1 MHDLVIRDATV
12 VDGTGAPRRSGDV
25 AVDGGRISQI
35 GEVDEGGR
43 ESIDAAG
50 RVLAPGFIDVHT
62 HLDVQGFWDT
72 TLSPTPLHG
81 ITTAIAGNCGFSVA
95 PLIPEHASYIMRML
109 SRVEEIP
116 VQSLSSAVPWD
127 WESTEQYLAGID
139 GTLAINTGY
148 MVGHSPLRVVVMGA
162 DATDRPATTAEIEQ
176 MVTLLAAGLR
186 AGGLGFSTSYSIT
199 HADAEDRPVPSR
211 LASREEFVALASV
224 CRDFPGTSLEI
235 IVGPPPGP
243 FEPEK
248 AELMLEMTRAA
259 QRPLNWNIMFPK
271 ASNVD
276 LCLQNL
282 ELSAAAASQG
292 GRIAGLAMAFFSE
305 RPFRFRS
312 LEDIPGLGAVFEL
325 ADEELASLLSDPA
338 GRANFEAL
346 SKGVHKYQEGQIRW
360 PEYRILETVAASNK
374 RFEGQLVGDIAQ
386 SQGKRAFDVL
396 CDIVVADRFQT
407 VVAFDTP
414 PATRRD
420 WEALVTVWRTPGGLV
435 GGSDAGAHLG
445 KLAFFNYTTTLLAHG
460 VRDHGALSLEEGVQL
475 LTSKPA
481 ELYGLV
487 DRGQIAVGAIADL
500 VLFDEATVGPRQVR
514 FVDDLPG
521 GASRLFGGADGIG
534 HVFVA
539 GREIVRDGSFTE
551 ARPGRVLRSG
561 KATRTPTMVRGADTG
576 VRSGTG
582 QA

>member
-12 VDGTGAPRRSGDV
+12 VDGTGAPRRHGDV
-25 AVDGGRISQI
+25 AVDRGRISQI
-35 GEVDEGGR
+35 GKVGEKGR
-43 ESIDAAG
+43 ASIDAAG

-81 ITTAIAGNCGFSVA
+81 TTTAIAGNCGFSVA
-95 PLIPEHASYIMRML
+95 PLVPECANYVMRML

-127 WESTEQYLAGID
+127 WQSTEEYLSEID

-148 MVGHSPLRVVVMGA
+148 MVGHSPLRAVVMGSA
-162 DATDRPATTAEIEQ
+162 STERSATAAE
-176 MVTLLAAGLR
+176 MKRMTLLLAAGLS
-186 AGGLGFSTSYSIT
+186 AGGLGFSSSYSIT

-211 LASREEFVALASV
+211 SASREEFLALASV
-224 CRDFPGTSLEI
+224 CKDFPGTSLEI
-235 IVGPPPGP
+235 IVGPPGP
-243 FEPEK
+243 FESEQ
-248 AELMLEMTRAA
+248 AELMLEMTRVA
-259 QRPLNWNIMFPK
+259 QRPLNWNIMFPN
-271 ASNVD
+271 ASNLD

-282 ELSAAAASQG
+282 ELSAEAAAQG
-292 GRIAGLAMAFFSE
+292 GRIAGLAMAFFSQ

-312 LEDIPGLGAVFEL
+312 LEDIPGLGAVFERP
-325 ADEELASLLSDPA
+325 DEEVASLLSDPS
-338 GRANFEAL
+338 GRASLLSDPSGRASFEAL
-346 SKGVHKYQEGQIRW
+346 TAGAHKYQQSVLKW
-360 PEYRILETVAASNK
+360 SEYRIVETVDASNK

-386 SQGKRAFDVL
+386 REGKRAFDVL
-396 CDIVVADRFQT
+396 CDIVVADHFRT
-407 VVAFDTP
+407 VVALDTA
-414 PATRRD
+414 PATCRD
-420 WEALVTVWRTPGGLV
+420 WEALVKVWRTPGGLV

-487 DRGQIAVGAIADL
+487 DRGQLGVGAIADL
-500 VLFDEATVGPRQVR
+500 VIFDEATVGPRQVR

-534 HVFVA
+534 HVLVA
-539 GREIVRDGSFTE
+539 GEEIVRDGCFTE

-561 KATRTPTMVRGADTG
+561 TDTRTPAMV
-576 VRSGTG
+576 
-582 QA
+582 